1 MSSLVREGKG
11 RERRLLSSDLHH
23 SVQPQES
30 ADHSPFP
37 AVLSAQLL
45 KRKKGE
51 CVRSDQ
57 RAEHVISADLC
68 VCVCACDHVNE
79 Y

>member
-1 MSSLVREGKG
+1 MRVKHIQYGVALWERRMSSLVREEEG

-30 ADHSPFP
+30 ADHSLSP

-45 KRKKGE
+45 KKKKGE
-51 CVRSDQ
+51 
-57 RAEHVISADLC
+57 
-68 VCVCACDHVNE
+68 
-79 Y
+79 